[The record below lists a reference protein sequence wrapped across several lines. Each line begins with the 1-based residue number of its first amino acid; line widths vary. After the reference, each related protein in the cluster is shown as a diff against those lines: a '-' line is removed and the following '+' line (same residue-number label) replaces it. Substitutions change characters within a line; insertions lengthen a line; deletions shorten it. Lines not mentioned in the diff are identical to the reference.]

1 MRQTIDLNGAWQFGS
16 VPRRPF
22 DTLDVDDRAGVAEW
36 LPASVP
42 GNVRADLL
50 ALGRIPAPF
59 YGTDYRASLWVEACD
74 WWYRRPLSLA
84 LGPGQRAFLIFDG
97 IDYLSAIFVNGR
109 ELARHAGMFSRQ
121 LIEVTGLL
129 AAGSAE
135 LPVLGPQAQVAVRIW
150 GSGALPRRHLTL
162 SERLW
167 ARLADR
173 LDPTGTFPDRTATLK
188 CQMSFGWDFAPP
200 IRTMGI
206 WDDVRL
212 VVTEGVF
219 IEDIYLT
226 PSPSPERRGEHISPA
241 TLAVQV
247 TLDSDRPRPICVEVT
262 VRPANFAGAS
272 YSPAPFDLALPAG
285 RSLHTLAFDLPDP
298 QLWQPWDRGFPH
310 LYELGVAV
318 IGDQPSNV
326 KRQPSSIKSPISDLQ
341 PPISNLQSPTSPPL
355 DSLTTRFG
363 IRHITVDDWIFAVNG
378 RREFIRGV
386 NWVPADSLP
395 GRLRRE
401 DYTRLLGMARA
412 AGANLLRVWGGGLR
426 EKRAF
431 YDLCDELGLLVWQEF
446 PFACAFLGYFP
457 RDDAWLALAERECAA
472 IVQAV
477 RCHPSLA
484 LWCGGN
490 EFSPRRN
497 RRLVNTLEQVVAA
510 QDGTRPFVPA
520 SPSPGDVHNWNVWH
534 GYYPPVA
541 YREEAAHFLSE
552 FGLQAPPALET
563 LRACLPE
570 ADLWPPGAGWEAHKA
585 ELSKLRWYA
594 IAPPQSP
601 AYLLREVLSDGG
613 EVAFPPPSDGG
624 GAGGESLPSPFGRGG
639 GGEGL
644 PSFIAASQRAQA
656 LGLQIAVEHMRRHK
670 GQAGGLCVWQFNEP
684 WPAISWA
691 IVDYYRR
698 PKLAYERL
706 KDLYNLV
713 LVGLHFPLVRYHAG
727 DVLRAEVWAVNDS
740 LHALDGCRLT
750 IELDGVRIF
759 EMPVALPPDSAQ
771 TIGALHHPILAEP
784 GRLTLLLRQ
793 GDRPVARNA
802 YDLTYDRPAP
812 AGWPRRLVRW
822 AADALLR

>member
-22 DTLDVDDRAGVAEW
+22 ETLFVDDRAAVSEW
-36 LPASVP
+36 LPATVP
-42 GNVRADLL
+42 GDVRADLL
-50 ALGRIPAPF
+50 ALGRIPEPF
-59 YGTDYRASLWVEACD
+59 YGTGHRASLWVETCD
-74 WWYRRPLSLA
+74 WWYRRPLPFLT
-84 LGPGQRAFLIFDG
+84 LRPGQRAFLIFDG
-97 IDYLSAIFVNGR
+97 VDYLSAIFVGGL

-121 LIEVTGLL
+121 VVEITGTL
-129 AAGSAE
+129 AAGGAE
-135 LPVLGPQAQVAVRIW
+135 LLALGPHAQVAVRIW
-150 GSGALPRRHLTL
+150 GSGALPRRRLTL
-162 SERLW
+162 PERLW
-167 ARLADR
+167 AWLADR

-219 IEDIYLT
+219 IEDMYPL
-226 PSPSPERRGEHISPA
+226 PAGERVSPFPA
-241 TLAVQV
+241 REGGQGARSAALAVQV
-247 TLDSDRPRPICVEVT
+247 TLDSDQPRSVRVEVT
-262 VRPANFAGAS
+262 VQPANFPGAGF
-272 YSPAPFDLALPAG
+272 SPAPFDLALPAG
-285 RSLHTLAFDLPDP
+285 RSLHALAFDLPDP

-310 LYELGVAV
+310 LYELSIAV
-318 IGDQPSNV
+318 VSDQQSAVSGPTGRLRSRRSAVERQTPNV
-326 KRQPSSIKSPISDLQ
+326 KSPTSNLQ
-341 PPISNLQSPTSPPL
+341 PPTSNSPPL
-355 DSLTTRFG
+355 DSASARFG
-363 IRHITVDDWIFAVNG
+363 IRHIAVDDWIFAVNG
-378 RREFIRGV
+378 QREFIRGV

-401 DYTRLLGMARA
+401 DYAHLLEMARA

-457 RDDAWLALAERECAA
+457 HDDAWLALAGRECAA

-497 RRLVNTLEQVVAA
+497 RRLVQTLERVVAA
-510 QDGTRPFVPA
+510 HDGARPFVPV
-520 SPSPGDVHNWNVWH
+520 SPSPGDTHDWNVWH
-534 GYYPPVA
+534 GYHPPVA
-541 YREEAAHFLSE
+541 YREEAARFLSE

-570 ADLWPPGAGWEAHKA
+570 ADLWPPGAGWKAHKA
-585 ELSKLRWYA
+585 ELSKLRYYA
-594 IAPPQSP
+594 LPRS
-601 AYLLREVLSDGG
+601 Y
-613 EVAFPPPSDGG
+613 GG
-624 GAGGESLPSPFGRGG
+624 GR
-639 GGEGL
+639 GEGL
-644 PSFIAASQRAQA
+644 AAFIDASQKAQA
-656 LGLQIAVEHMRRHK
+656 LGLQIAVEHMRRRK
-670 GQAGGLCVWQFNEP
+670 GQTGGLCVWQFDEP

-727 DVLRAEVWAVNDS
+727 DMLQAEVWAVNDS
-740 LHALDGCRLT
+740 LYALDGCRLT
-750 IELDGVRIF
+750 VELDGMPIL
-759 EMPVALPPDSAQ
+759 EMPVALPPDSVQ
-771 TIGALHHPILAEP
+771 TIGDLRHRFLAEP
-784 GRLTLLLRQ
+784 GEVALLLRQ
-793 GDRPVARNA
+793 GDRQVARNT
-802 YDLTYDRPAP
+802 YDLTYDSPPP
-812 AGWPRRLVRW
+812 AGWSRRLVRW